1 METAY
6 SSRTTDGDT
15 MTTVLPTSQ
24 DRTNMSSVFVPCRN
38 PDNLISE
45 QTSQM
50 VELVVHA
57 GIFPVLVL
65 TGVIANVISMLVLSK
80 LGLSDRINLCLFR

>member
-1 METAY
+1 MNTAY

-24 DRTNMSSVFVPCRN
+24 GWTNMSPVFVPCRN

-65 TGVIANVISMLVLSK
+65 MGVIANITNMAVLSK